1 MSGFI
6 VFKSEKVLKI
16 VEKIDVNGFK
26 FLYELL
32 SVSNG
37 ILDCKEIPLDFMP
50 RKFGESKLD
59 IAIVWDFFV
68 SLIHS
73 FLKRLIPRK
82 AIAKMII
89 FLFTLPFFRT

>member
-37 ILDCKEIPLDFMP
+37 ILDCKEIPYFIYIV
-50 RKFGESKLD
+50 RK
-59 IAIVWDFFV
+59 
-68 SLIHS
+68 
-73 FLKRLIPRK
+73 
-82 AIAKMII
+82 
-89 FLFTLPFFRT
+89 